1 MFQGKASDVLHDVDI
16 KIISDDQCS
25 TPPSAVRGF
34 FDSKVHTCAGS
45 WDGGRDSCQGDS
57 GGPLICAEK
66 GKPVLRGITS
76 MGYKCAAKVSLKIE
90 TIHI

>member
-1 MFQGKASDVLHDVDI
+1 MFQGEASDVLHDVDI
-16 KIISDDQCS
+16 KIISDEQCS
-25 TPPSAVRGF
+25 APPSAVRGF

-76 MGYKCAAKVSLKIE
+76 MGYKCAEKVSLKI
-90 TIHI
+90 